1 VRFGKIVVRGSTDD
15 EMRSG
20 VVKGEK
26 KNLADSV
33 HSRIKN
39 DIIDFRMMPGQRFS
53 ENEIAQRLGVSRTPI
68 RQALYKLEQEGYIQ
82 VASKSG
88 WSVRSFDFDYF
99 ENLYD
104 LRVILELAAVRRVC
118 ETDPMPAF
126 ETLRQFWLVSQDE
139 RTGDGKAVAVQDE
152 LFHQSI
158 VIAAGNAEMTRVHNQ
173 VSERIRIIRRLDF
186 TQGERIKTTY
196 GEHAQI
202 LRCILRRKTEQAVM
216 LLRSHIE
223 TSKAEVRK
231 ITLHKLHSV
240 RHAD

>member
-1 VRFGKIVVRGSTDD
+1 LGIANIELRLNMAKGKK
-15 EMRSG
+15 E
-20 VVKGEK
+20 
-26 KNLADSV
+26 NLADSV

-39 DIIDFRMMPGQRFS
+39 DIVDFRMMPGQRFS
-53 ENEIAQRLGVSRTPI
+53 ENEIALRLGVSRTPI
-68 RQALYKLEQEGYIQ
+68 RQALYKLQQEGYIQ
-82 VASKSG
+82 VASQSG

-99 ENLYD
+99 EDLYD
-104 LRVILELAAVRRVC
+104 LRVILEVAAVRRVC
-118 ETDPMPAF
+118 EMDPMPAF
-126 ETLRQFWLVSQDE
+126 DRLRQFWLASQDE
-139 RTGDGKAVAVQDE
+139 RLIDGKTVAVQDE
-152 LFHQSI
+152 LFHGSI
-158 VIAAGNAEMTRVHNQ
+158 VAAAGNAEMTRVHND

-202 LRCILRRKTEQAVM
+202 LRCILRRKTDQAVM

-240 RHAD
+240 RHAG